1 MAGDGIDVD
10 LDDLKL
16 MTERLGRF
24 VTEFEELGG
33 ATDDVEEAVGRPTG
47 DGRLR
52 DRVGDFESG
61 WNGNREV
68 VQESLDNV
76 HTHLSDFIANIE
88 ELDRN
93 LATDE
98 G

>member
-10 LDDLKL
+10 LDDLRL

-33 ATDDVEEAVGRPTG
+33 HTDDLRDAVRRPAG

-61 WNGNREV
+61 WDGNREV
-68 VQESLDNV
+68 VQESLTNV
-76 HTHLSDFIANIE
+76 HTHLSDFVDNIT
-88 ELDRN
+88 ELDIN
-93 LATDE
+93 LSKDE
-98 G
+98 

>member
-10 LDDLKL
+10 LDDLRL

-24 VTEFEELGG
+24 ITEFDELRR
-33 ATDDVEEAVGRPTG
+33 ATDDVQDAVARPTG

-61 WNGNREV
+61 WDGNREV

-76 HTHLSDFIANIE
+76 HTHLSDFVSNIE

-93 LATDE
+93 LAKDDE
-98 G
+98 